1 MESRIFAALLI
12 GEGNLARATD
22 RFTSCFRVLWVS
34 PFGFNFLA
42 SGDCLFF
49 IGRTYLCLYFF
60 LFLFLTFSREGVCLP
75 MSLNVNGAFV
85 SFGLRG
91 LCRLHI
97 GLRS

>member
-1 MESRIFAALLI
+1 
-12 GEGNLARATD
+12 
-22 RFTSCFRVLWVS
+22 VLWVS
-34 PFGFNFLA
+34 PFGFNFLE
-42 SGDCLFF
+42 SGDCFFF
-49 IGRTYLCLYFF
+49 IGRTYLCLYFV

-97 GLRS
+97 GLRGLCRLHIGLRGLCRLHISLRS